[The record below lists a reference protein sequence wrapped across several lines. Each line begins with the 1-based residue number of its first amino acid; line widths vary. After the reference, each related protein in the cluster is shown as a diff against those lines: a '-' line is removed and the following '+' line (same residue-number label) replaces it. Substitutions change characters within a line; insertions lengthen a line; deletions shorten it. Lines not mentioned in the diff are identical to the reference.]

1 MPPFF
6 CLYQSHSSQLKPY
19 LKLLP
24 YMRTTLP
31 YLSLCLVLS
40 LSSIHSS
47 TANADDEMAVDQAD
61 SLNFEEFHEK
71 DKNSINLFPDRKKE
85 PVNFEAEADAAA
97 GQQQS
102 ARTTYM
108 ARTRFTLQGTST
120 KTPFTAVT
128 VITAQAQQMA
138 ETCPTGWIKIKNW
151 IVPVEGD
158 YYDHIE
164 FACLD

>member
-1 MPPFF
+1 MQSMKFKLSPFI
-6 CLYQSHSSQLKPY
+6 QSTLIIY
-19 LKLLP
+19 LA
-24 YMRTTLP
+24 
-31 YLSLCLVLS
+31 LSAS
-40 LSSIHSS
+40 H
-47 TANADDEMAVDQAD
+47 AAFAEDEMTVDQAD
-61 SLNFEEFHEK
+61 SLNFEEFHKE
-71 DKNSINLFPDRKKE
+71 DKNSFSLFQEKKKE

>member
-1 MPPFF
+1 MRIA
-6 CLYQSHSSQLKPY
+6 
-19 LKLLP
+19 LLFSAVAIP
-24 YMRTTLP
+24 AT
-31 YLSLCLVLS
+31 SL
-40 LSSIHSS
+40 
-47 TANADDEMAVDQAD
+47 ADQEMTVDQAD
-61 SLNFEEFHEK
+61 SLDFQEFHKE
-71 DKNSINLFPDRKKE
+71 DKGSLNLFTEKKKE